1 MCSSSPTAHTG
12 GSSVHFHEGFHGGS
26 FGCDELECVHG
37 MPLAIQHV
45 LDQIQLRSDLAGS
58 TQPHTGVSTPGFRNL
73 FSTVHTT
80 LMPMLA
86 KLSLQ

>member
-1 MCSSSPTAHTG
+1 
-12 GSSVHFHEGFHGGS
+12 
-26 FGCDELECVHG
+26 